1 MPILDNINITAPV
14 TTNES
19 TENMNNNPTIK
30 SVGEAYIQ
38 MNEDAHSSKFKHP
51 MNSKEGH
58 LERLAHHATMSQHHA
73 SFIDNEEGVPDDV
86 HFEKADHHKAY
97 ANDHAK
103 AAIEHGASPK
113 EILKHGKGL
122 IQHFKHP
129 KW

>member
-122 IQHFKHP
+122 I
-129 KW
+129 

>member
-1 MPILDNINITAPV
+1 
-14 TTNES
+14 
-19 TENMNNNPTIK
+19 MNPKTIK

-38 MNEDAHSSKFKHP
+38 MNEDVYSSKFQHP
-51 MNSKEGH
+51 MNSKNGH
-58 LERLAHHATMSQHHA
+58 LERLAHHAKLSQHHA

-97 ANDHAK
+97 AADHAK

-122 IQHFKHP
+122 I
-129 KW
+129 